1 MRENLDASGGL
12 LMAESLVTAL
22 AGQVGRRRA
31 RELIDAAAV
40 GALDGERPLRDEL
53 IADKEVSGALS
64 EAEIDRAL
72 DPAGYLGAADTF
84 VDRAL
89 SRFREES

>member
-1 MRENLDASGGL
+1 VR
-12 LMAESLVTAL
+12 
-22 AGQVGRRRA
+22 
-31 RELIDAAAV
+31 
-40 GALDGERPLRDEL
+40 
-53 IADKEVSGALS
+53 GALS
-64 EAEIDRAL
+64 EEEIDRAL